1 MAGPLSIRIR
11 VNILFTRSDSRCRVK
26 LSNRGALKLELF
38 HVDGIGGVAL
48 SGGVA
53 YIEFSQ
59 FTQLPRG
66 KDEPKTA
73 PSHRVSMSLD
83 TLLRLH
89 QALSGATQQLE
100 ERGVIKRRADAPAE
114 TKQ

>member
-1 MAGPLSIRIR
+1 MEI
-11 VNILFTRSDSRCRVK
+11 
-26 LSNRGALKLELF
+26 F
-38 HVDGIGGVAL
+38 HVDGVGGVAL
-48 SGGVA
+48 TGGVG
-53 YIEFSQ
+53 YIEFTQ
-59 FTQLPRG
+59 FTQMPQG
-66 KDEPKTA
+66 KGEPKTA

-100 ERGVIKRRADAPAE
+100 ERGVIKRRADAPSK